1 MVATWRRIAIGVGFA
16 LCGLLLTGCRAE
28 GTIDILSEERVAVNL
43 MVTSPDVDCPEAVD
57 GLLLHIT
64 AATDASGLR
73 TCHVFGESQAI
84 TLDQFGI
91 NLSTAAEYLVLQTNL
106 SLGIDD
112 LPACDIQIR
121 FPGQVVT
128 ATKGTILGN
137 AVHITDLRPLAQGS
151 GMRVI
156 GLGLPGPPAWMM
168 AAAIGTGSGVV
179 GTLLILGMVWLARRR
194 RPPEPKL
201 IPLEPAEPTGI
212 AEGPPIASGSNGQV
226 AASSLVPTG
235 GSPAAVVDES
245 TENAWFAAPSPAP
258 PVTPDTPE
266 TASSLE
272 SAAADGL
279 PAAPAIVEPPN
290 HAMWAPP
297 QD

>member
-128 ATKGTILGN
+128 ASQGHHTRECRT
-137 AVHITDLRPLAQGS
+137 HHRP
-151 GMRVI
+151 
-156 GLGLPGPPAWMM
+156 PPARPGQRHARDRARSPR
-168 AAAIGTGSGVV
+168 AAGLDDGRRHWHRLRCRGHIADSWDG
-179 GTLLILGMVWLARRR
+179 LARPPTPSSRAQADPAR
-194 RPPEPKL
+194 TGRAHRHCRGTAHCLRFQRP
-201 IPLEPAEPTGI
+201 
-212 AEGPPIASGSNGQV
+212 SRCQ
-226 AASSLVPTG
+226 
-235 GSPAAVVDES
+235 
-245 TENAWFAAPSPAP
+245 
-258 PVTPDTPE
+258 
-266 TASSLE
+266 
-272 SAAADGL
+272 
-279 PAAPAIVEPPN
+279 
-290 HAMWAPP
+290 
-297 QD
+297 